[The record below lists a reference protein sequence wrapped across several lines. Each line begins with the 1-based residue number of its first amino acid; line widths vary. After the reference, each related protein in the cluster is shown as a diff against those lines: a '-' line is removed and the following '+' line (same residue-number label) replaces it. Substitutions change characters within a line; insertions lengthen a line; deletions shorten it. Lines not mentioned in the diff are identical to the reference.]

1 MLETVQ
7 SGYSEIGF
15 TSLLAVSPTI
25 LVAETV
31 VGGYKVCVCVVLFVG
46 ACSSGLKIACPLYY
60 SVWINIEI

>member
-31 VGGYKVCVCVVLFVG
+31 VGGYKVQTLHSEGLVCVVLLVLG
-46 ACSSGLKIACPLYY
+46 A
-60 SVWINIEI
+60 